1 MMENAP
7 KLHCNPLVFAT
18 GVVVITIYLFSYLDM
33 SAQSDREWKK
43 YLLTKG
49 VFGNAL
55 RFAHLEKPEEVDRTS
70 R

>member
-1 MMENAP
+1 
-7 KLHCNPLVFAT
+7 
-18 GVVVITIYLFSYLDM
+18 M

-70 R
+70 KPIIYWSHPGSHNRVWPSRASNQANRG